1 MSDTLAVV
9 IGLVIGVLA
18 SVPMAVVIAA
28 PTRRKSR
35 LAERPE
41 NALSV
46 RAEIVTDGRLAIS
59 KDDYLASVVALG
71 NGMASPDPYTR
82 NLAAMAYD
90 AFRDAVIPS

>member
-46 RAEIVTDGRLAIS
+46 RAEIVTDGRMS
-59 KDDYLASVVALG
+59 VQWGHYLEVVDAT
-71 NGMASPDPYTR
+71 NDGMAPPDPATR
-82 NLAAMAYD
+82 QLAARA
-90 AFRDAVIPS
+90 AEALARTAVPV

>member
-18 SVPMAVVIAA
+18 SV
-28 PTRRKSR
+28 
-35 LAERPE
+35 
-41 NALSV
+41 SV

-71 NGMASPDPYTR
+71 NGMAPPDPYTR